1 MIVHLDYLIPAGG
14 RISDLSSVKL
24 EHASTGGG
32 FEGRVILM
40 MLMMYF
46 FDSVNWISLFCK
58 LHFSYSK
65 SNLSNR
71 INLAQP
77 EKKGEKQ

>member
-1 MIVHLDYLIPAGG
+1 MHLDYLIPAGG

-32 FEGRVILM
+32 FEGQAILM
-40 MLMMYF
+40 MVMMYF

-58 LHFSYSK
+58 LHFSDYK

-71 INLAQP
+71 INPAQP
-77 EKKGEKQ
+77 EKKGEKR